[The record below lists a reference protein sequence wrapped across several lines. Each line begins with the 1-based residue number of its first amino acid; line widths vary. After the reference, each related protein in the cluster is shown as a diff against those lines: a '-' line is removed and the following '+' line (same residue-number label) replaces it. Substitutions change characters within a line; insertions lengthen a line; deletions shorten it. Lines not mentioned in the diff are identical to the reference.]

1 MNELRTGTASKLKQ
15 ISLALAMI
23 ATSDYYLILVC
34 EQALWTKRGKE
45 KSRRKRTL
53 SPSANSLLASSLPA
67 AVRAF
72 QPKLVKTLI

>member
-34 EQALWTKRGKE
+34 EQALWTKRNREERG
-45 KSRRKRTL
+45 
-53 SPSANSLLASSLPA
+53 PFLP
-67 AVRAF
+67 R
-72 QPKLVKTLI
+72 PIHS